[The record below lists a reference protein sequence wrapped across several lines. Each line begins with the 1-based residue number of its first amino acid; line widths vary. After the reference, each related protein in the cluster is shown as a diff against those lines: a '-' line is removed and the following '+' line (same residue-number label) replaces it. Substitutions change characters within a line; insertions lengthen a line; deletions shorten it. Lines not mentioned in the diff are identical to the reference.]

1 MNLKVY
7 HGIKNYDFE
16 YDTYSSFPFWQQ
28 KHSRSSFILI
38 VSDCHSFVEKDFLF
52 Q

>member
-7 HGIKNYDFE
+7 HGIENYDYE
-16 YDTYSSFPFWQQ
+16 YDTYSSFPFRQQ
-28 KHSRSSFILI
+28 IHLRSIFVLI
-38 VSDCHSFVEKDFLF
+38 VSDYHIFFEKDFLF